1 MGSAIKCWMFSS
13 HHCEGALVGPKP
25 TLYHISVQLTT
36 VDNFSSVLLFFV
48 SIQLILMIQLD
59 FNGSL
64 KNTYCLTTSP
74 SNRENNF
81 GIKPQQT

>member
-1 MGSAIKCWMFSS
+1 MFSS
-13 HHCEGALVGPKP
+13 HHCEGVFVGPKP
-25 TLYHISVQLTT
+25 TLYHKCSVNHSGELQQFLT
-36 VDNFSSVLLFFV
+36 LILFFV